1 MMRTFKSFEP
11 AKNDEVLQKR
21 LAFLKTLR
29 LSKNDGRSKY
39 DELSE
44 KWWAFLKTLRSSKN
58 DERFKIDEVLQKW
71 WGRPERFK
79 SDERFTKYKDDQ
91 KRWDQPKLQYPF
103 QIVKSSN
110 SEQYFFSQTV
120 KLLRSVHFIWFFQTV
135 AKHLL
140 IGYLLPC
147 KNLRAQSSRM
157 SSSRITNITEFT
169 RSIRERNP
177 NFDF

>member
-1 MMRTFKSFEP
+1 MMSVFK
-11 AKNDEVLQKR
+11 NTEVVQ
-21 LAFLKTLR
+21 
-29 LSKNDGRSKY
+29 
-39 DELSE
+39 
-44 KWWAFLKTLRSSKN
+44 KWWAF
-58 DERFKIDEVLQKW
+58 QKW

-110 SEQYFFSQTV
+110 IEQHFFSQTV